1 MATLGLFPEEPSRP
15 RSPLRWAFAI
25 LVVGFAGTTFF
36 AVLEIRRL
44 AGERDRERAR
54 VAELE
59 KLLGGPAPPLPA
71 PPSAAPL
78 SAPPAAEPSAPAPPA
93 VSPSPRAPL
102 SSPEPSRA
110 DLDRREARERLERG
124 IEELRAGRYGPAELH
139 LFRAVPD
146 SYLYLAL
153 SSLARGDLREA
164 AAFLA
169 RAQGADPRW
178 LRRIRPAEVL
188 SPEEYARL
196 LAALED
202 RVRQNPLDVEAKTLL
217 AYLHY
222 HEKGP
227 AYAKALLLE
236 AAAVQPDDPEIRG
249 FLEEL
254 ERP

>member
-15 RSPLRWAFAI
+15 RSPLRWAFA
-25 LVVGFAGTTFF
+25 LLGVGFAGTTLF
-36 AVLEIRRL
+36 AGLEIRRL
-44 AGERDRERAR
+44 AEERDRERAR

-59 KLLGGPAPPLPA
+59 KLLRAPPPPAPVS
-71 PPSAAPL
+71 PPPVASPPPPEP
-78 SAPPAAEPSAPAPPA
+78 SVSVPPAA
-93 VSPSPRAPL
+93 
-102 SSPEPSRA
+102 SSPSRA
-110 DLDRREARERLERG
+110 PAAPPEPPGAARDRREARERLERG
-124 IEELRAGRYGPAELH
+124 LEELRAGRYGPAELH

-169 RAQGADPRW
+169 RARLADAAW
-178 LRRIRPAEVL
+178 LRRIRPGEVL
-188 SPEEYARL
+188 GPEEYARL

-202 RVRQNPLDVEAKTLL
+202 QVRQNPLDVEAKTLL
-217 AYLHY
+217 AYLYY
-222 HEKGP
+222 HEKGA

-236 AAAVQPDDPEIRG
+236 ASAVRPEDPEVRG